1 AGIEDEKVLE
11 TCVLDFGLTGEIG
24 FVRSA
29 ATAEVAQ
36 LLVDGTLDPDA
47 MPIGGDDGER
57 EAVETELTVEPYE
70 PESDEIAWLFDGDG
84 DGDGDG
90 ADPDQVPEG
99 VEVTSIEN
107 PNDIGIFEVTD
118 DYGYPTDPILRVG
131 TGATTPEEAIEL
143 GSFGEFEVTPT
154 VGPVEVDRIQLA
166 VGRGRCGES
175 RRGFD
180 LRSSADGGSSSLIAT
195 DIEVTRPDMERFAA
209 SINGLTINEPTT
221 FRLYLYSGR
230 EGHTVEIGDLAIAV
244 DR

>member
-57 EAVETELTVEPYE
+57 ESVETELTVEPYE

-143 GSFGEFEVTPT
+143 GSFVEFEVTPT
-154 VGPVEVDRIQLA
+154 VGPVEVTGVQLA
-166 VGRGRCGES
+166 VGRGRSGET
-175 RRGFD
+175 RRGID
-180 LRSSADGGSSSLIAT
+180 LRSSADDYASSLLTT
-195 DIEVTRPDMERFAA
+195 DIDVTRPDMERF
-209 SINGLTINEPTT
+209 STSVHNLTITEPTT
-221 FRLYLYSGR
+221 FRLHVYTGGVS
-230 EGHTVEIGDLAIAV
+230 HTVEFGDLAISIS
-244 DR
+244 R